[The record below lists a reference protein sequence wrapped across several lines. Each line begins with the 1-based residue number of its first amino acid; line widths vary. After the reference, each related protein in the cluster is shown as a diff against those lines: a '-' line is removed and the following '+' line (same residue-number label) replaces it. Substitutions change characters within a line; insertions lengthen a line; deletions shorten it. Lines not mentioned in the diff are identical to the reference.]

1 MLHVEHIGGELMAE
15 LVRVN
20 TRISKKAN
28 DWLDKESGENGIPKS
43 TLILLAIENY
53 IREKDAMEMMSDMG
67 EIMAKIENLEKSVE
81 RKGLE

>member
-1 MLHVEHIGGELMAE
+1 MSE

-28 DWLDKESGENGIPKS
+28 DWLDKESEEYGIPKS

-53 IREKDAMEMMSDMG
+53 IREKEAFGMMSDMG
-67 EIMAKIENLEKSVE
+67 ELVAKIENLEQTIQRNAPE
-81 RKGLE
+81 

>member
-1 MLHVEHIGGELMAE
+1 MSE

-28 DWLDKESGENGIPKS
+28 DWLDKESEEYGIPKS

-53 IREKDAMEMMSDMG
+53 IREKEAFGMMSDMG
-67 EIMAKIENLEKSVE
+67 ELVAKIENLEQAIQRNAPE
-81 RKGLE
+81 